1 MALTS
6 KEVSEE
12 RKETQLTRT
21 VGIILLLVMV
31 VGTLAAIRY
40 GVHDLPYEEGNIEIN
55 RMTGP
60 YKMPAPFDTV
70 YWKYLGWV
78 DVDLIKKGGGIS
90 VPFYGAARVGDAF
103 YIIVV
108 TANFERTYGK
118 GPDDVSCINIHQV
131 SKSDIERLAREPGKR
146 GATEFLVAFSE
157 CGESIPN
164 VFAHVRYN
172 GIEGSWWPGSV
183 IMKRTAMELLRRE

>member
-21 VGIILLLVMV
+21 VGIILLLVVV

-55 RMTGP
+55 RLTGP

-183 IMKRTAMELLRRE
+183 IMKRTAMALLQE

>member
-21 VGIILLLVMV
+21 VGIILLLFVV

-55 RMTGP
+55 RLTAP
-60 YKMPAPFDTV
+60 YKMPTPFDTV
-70 YWKYLGWV
+70 HWKYLGWV
-78 DVDLIKKGGGIS
+78 DVNIDKKGGGVA
-90 VPFYGAARVGDAF
+90 VPFYGAARVSDAF

-146 GATEFLVAFSE
+146 GATEFLVAFDE

-172 GIEGSWWPGSV
+172 GIEGSWWPAS
-183 IMKRTAMELLRRE
+183 IFMRRTAETLLDR

>member
-172 GIEGSWWPGSV
+172 GIGGSWWPGSV

>member
-60 YKMPAPFDTV
+60 YNMPAPFDTV

-108 TANFERTYGK
+108 IANFERTYGK

-131 SKSDIERLAREPGKR
+131 NKSDIERLAQEPGKR
-146 GATEFLVAFSE
+146 GATAFLVAFDE

-164 VFAHVRYN
+164 VFANVRYS

-183 IMKRTAMELLRRE
+183 IMKRTAEAILKE

>member
-21 VGIILLLVMV
+21 VLIILLLVMV
-31 VGTLAAIRY
+31 VGALAAIRY
-40 GVHDLPYEEGNIEIN
+40 GVHDLPYKEGTIEIN
-55 RMTGP
+55 RLTGP

-78 DVDLIKKGGGIS
+78 DVDIIKKGGGIS

-108 TANFERTYGK
+108 TANFERTYGR
-118 GPDDVSCINIHQV
+118 GSDDVSCINIHQV
-131 SKSDIERLAREPGKR
+131 SKSDIERLAREPGKKE
-146 GATEFLVAFSE
+146 ATAFLVAFDE
-157 CGESIPN
+157 CGKSIPN
-164 VFAHVRYN
+164 VFYN
-172 GIEGSWWPGSV
+172 VQHSGIEGSWWPGSV
-183 IMKRTAMELLRRE
+183 IMKRTAEALLQQ

>member
-40 GVHDLPYEEGNIEIN
+40 GVHDLPYEEGNLEIN

-146 GATEFLVAFSE
+146 GATEFLVAFDE

-183 IMKRTAMELLRRE
+183 IMKRTAMELLRPE